1 MSSRARTV
9 VLLVGIVLITVNLRP
24 AIVAVSPLLDGIR
37 EQTGMS
43 GATAGLLTTLP
54 VLCFG
59 ALAPLAPRLARRLG
73 AEPVLLGALVLL
85 LVGIV
90 VRLSSS
96 MAVLFAGTVLIGG
109 TIAIANVLLPSM
121 IKRDL
126 GHATGLAMGVYA
138 MALSAGGALAAAI
151 TIPLQDGLD
160 SPWRTTL
167 ALWALLAV
175 PAVVAAAA
183 WLRLRRRPAP
193 ATDASAASTPRPKA
207 GGGGAPVSLW
217 RDPVAW
223 QVTLFMGLQS
233 FQFYAAAAW
242 LPTIFAD
249 HGFSESRAGLML
261 ALATIFGTVSSLVV
275 PIVAGRSLDQRR
287 LVAATAALYVVG
299 TGGLLIAPT
308 AAGPLWMALLGF
320 AQGAGISLALTMI
333 VLRTPDPEHA
343 AALSGMAQTVGY
355 LLAAGGPFA
364 LGALHD
370 VSGGWTAPLVAL
382 MVLLVP
388 LTVAGLG
395 AGRRRT
401 VGQPLGADALA
412 AAAAPATAA

>member
-1 MSSRARTV
+1 MTRARTTL
-9 VLLVGIVLITVNLRP
+9 LLVGIVLITVNLRP

-59 ALAPLAPRLARRLG
+59 ALAPLAPRLSRRLG
-73 AEPVLLGALVLL
+73 PEAVVVAAMLL
-85 LVGIV
+85 LLAGIL

-96 MAVLFAGTVLIGG
+96 LAVLFAGTVLIGG
-109 TIAIANVLLPSM
+109 AIAVANVLLPSM

-126 GHATGLAMGVYA
+126 GHATGMAMGVYA

-151 TIPLQDGLD
+151 TVPLQDGIG
-160 SPWRTTL
+160 SGWRTTL

-175 PAVVAAAA
+175 PAVLAAGGWLLLRRRQGGGRRAAAA
-183 WLRLRRRPAP
+183 DVR
-193 ATDASAASTPRPKA
+193 AARSRA
-207 GGGGAPVSLW
+207 AISLW

-233 FQFYAAAAW
+233 LQFYAAAAW

-261 ALATIFGTVSSLVV
+261 ALATIVGTLSSLVM
-275 PIVAGRSLDQRR
+275 PILAGRALDQRR
-287 LVAATAALYVVG
+287 LVVTTIALYALG
-299 TGGLLIAPT
+299 TVGLLAAPT
-308 AAGPLWMALLGF
+308 AAGPLWMALIGF

-333 VLRTPDPEHA
+333 VLRSPDPEHA

-355 LLAAGGPFA
+355 LLAATGPFA

-370 VSGGWTAPLVAL
+370 ASGGWTVPLLVL
-382 MVLLVP
+382 LVLLVP
-388 LTVAGLG
+388 LLLSGLG

-401 VGQPLGADALA
+401 VGTAPVAERVGA
-412 AAAAPATAA
+412 AAVSTT

>member
-1 MSSRARTV
+1 MTRARTTL
-9 VLLVGIVLITVNLRP
+9 LLVGIVLITVNLRP

-59 ALAPLAPRLARRLG
+59 ALAPLAPRLSRRLG
-73 AEPVLLGALVLL
+73 PEAVVVAAMLL
-85 LVGIV
+85 LLAGIL

-96 MAVLFAGTVLIGG
+96 LAVLFAGTVLIGG
-109 TIAIANVLLPSM
+109 AIAVANVLLPSM

-126 GHATGLAMGVYA
+126 GHATGMAMGVYA

-151 TIPLQDGLD
+151 TVPLQDGIG
-160 SPWRTTL
+160 SGWRTTL

-175 PAVVAAAA
+175 PAVLAAGGWLLLRRRQGGGRRAAAA
-183 WLRLRRRPAP
+183 GVR
-193 ATDASAASTPRPKA
+193 AARSRA
-207 GGGGAPVSLW
+207 AISLW

-233 FQFYAAAAW
+233 LQFYAAAAW

-261 ALATIFGTVSSLVV
+261 ALATIVGTLSSLVM
-275 PIVAGRSLDQRR
+275 PILAGRALDQRR
-287 LVAATAALYVVG
+287 LVVTTIALYALG
-299 TGGLLIAPT
+299 TVGLLAAPT
-308 AAGPLWMALLGF
+308 AAGPLWMALIGF

-333 VLRTPDPEHA
+333 VLRSPDPEHA

-355 LLAAGGPFA
+355 LLAATGPFA

-370 VSGGWTAPLVAL
+370 ASGGWTVPLLVL
-382 MVLLVP
+382 LVLLVP
-388 LTVAGLG
+388 LLLSGLG

-401 VGQPLGADALA
+401 VGTAPVAERVGA
-412 AAAAPATAA
+412 AAVSTT

>member
-1 MSSRARTV
+1 MTRARTTL
-9 VLLVGIVLITVNLRP
+9 LLVGIVLITVNLRP

-59 ALAPLAPRLARRLG
+59 ALAPLAPRLSRRLG
-73 AEPVLLGALVLL
+73 PEAVVVAAMVLL
-85 LVGIV
+85 LAGIL

-96 MAVLFAGTVLIGG
+96 LAVLFAGTVLIGG
-109 TIAIANVLLPSM
+109 AIAVANVLLPSM

-126 GHATGLAMGVYA
+126 GHATGMAMGVYA

-151 TIPLQDGLD
+151 TVPLQDGIG
-160 SPWRTTL
+160 SAWRTTL

-175 PAVVAAAA
+175 PAVLAAGG
-183 WLRLRRRPAP
+183 WLLLRRRQ
-193 ATDASAASTPRPKA
+193 
-207 GGGGAPVSLW
+207 GGGAARADVRAARSRAAISLW

-233 FQFYAAAAW
+233 LQFYAAAAW

-261 ALATIFGTVSSLVV
+261 ALATIVGTLSSLVM
-275 PIVAGRSLDQRR
+275 PILAGRALDQRR
-287 LVAATAALYVVG
+287 LVVTTIALYALG
-299 TGGLLIAPT
+299 TVGLLAAPT
-308 AAGPLWMALLGF
+308 AAGPLWMALIGF

-333 VLRTPDPEHA
+333 VLRSPDPEHA

-355 LLAAGGPFA
+355 LLAATGPFA

-370 VSGGWTAPLVAL
+370 ASGGWTVPLLVL
-382 MVLLVP
+382 LVLLVP
-388 LTVAGLG
+388 LLLSGLG

-401 VGQPLGADALA
+401 VGAAPVAERVGA
-412 AAAAPATAA
+412 AAISTS

>member
-1 MSSRARTV
+1 MTRARTTL
-9 VLLVGIVLITVNLRP
+9 LLVGIVLITVNLRP

-59 ALAPLAPRLARRLG
+59 ALAPLAPRLSRRLG
-73 AEPVLLGALVLL
+73 PEAVVVAAMLL
-85 LVGIV
+85 LLAGIL

-96 MAVLFAGTVLIGG
+96 LAVLFAGTVLIGG
-109 TIAIANVLLPSM
+109 AIAVANVLLPSM

-126 GHATGLAMGVYA
+126 GHATGMAMGVYA

-151 TIPLQDGLD
+151 TVPLQDGIG
-160 SPWRTTL
+160 SGWRTTL

-175 PAVVAAAA
+175 PAVLAAGGWLLLRRRQGGGRRAAAA
-183 WLRLRRRPAP
+183 DVR
-193 ATDASAASTPRPKA
+193 AARSRA
-207 GGGGAPVSLW
+207 AISLW

-233 FQFYAAAAW
+233 LQFYAAAAW

-261 ALATIFGTVSSLVV
+261 ALATIVGTLSSLVM
-275 PIVAGRSLDQRR
+275 PILAGRALDQRR
-287 LVAATAALYVVG
+287 LVVTTIALYALG
-299 TGGLLIAPT
+299 TVGLLAAPT
-308 AAGPLWMALLGF
+308 AAGPLWMALIGF

-333 VLRTPDPEHA
+333 VLRSPDPEHA

-355 LLAAGGPFA
+355 LLAATGPFA

-370 VSGGWTAPLVAL
+370 ASGGWTVPLLVL
-382 MVLLVP
+382 LVLLVP
-388 LTVAGLG
+388 LLLSGLG

-401 VGQPLGADALA
+401 VGMAPVAERVGA
-412 AAAAPATAA
+412 AAVSTT